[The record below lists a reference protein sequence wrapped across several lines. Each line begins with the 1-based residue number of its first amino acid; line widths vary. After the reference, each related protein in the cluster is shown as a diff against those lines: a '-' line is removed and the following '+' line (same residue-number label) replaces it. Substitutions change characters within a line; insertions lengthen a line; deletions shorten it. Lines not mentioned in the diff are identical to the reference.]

1 MTADSLTVQNSLT
14 ELLQRWETRAEVR
27 SSNESDFYNQ
37 IGQRAIELGHASL
50 AFDVLKEGSNRFPN
64 QPELV
69 YLFALACARG
79 GSIQS
84 ASELVKRLIN
94 RLTETSPIYPKALE
108 LAGRLSKDQRAKFSD
123 PKKRLTAAVQSAD
136 HYKRAFAITGDYYPG
151 INAAT
156 MSTLAGREDEGRE
169 IAQNVHSICLDLL
182 HGPDGDE
189 FWIYATLGE
198 ACLLLNL
205 RDEAEDWY
213 NRGVQFAKSNF
224 GDIASMRRQLRTLV
238 NHLRIESSILDVVKL
253 PNVVVF
259 AGHMIDEPG
268 RRPIRFPA
276 AVSPIVST
284 YLDTRLDQL
293 NANFGYCSAACG
305 GDLLFIETMLA
316 RGGEVHIVLP
326 FSKDDFIAS
335 SVAYAGNDWVKRFD
349 TALLSATSIAYA
361 TEEPYLG
368 DDILFRY
375 TADLINGMAHLHAE
389 QLETESILLALLD
402 TDVDSK
408 MGGTM
413 DTVERWQTMGNSS
426 SIVDLR
432 EIRTIGGEKSTYQS
446 GPVSTEDSRS
456 PAISIATVESGIKR
470 QIQTMLFADVVGFS
484 KLGEESAV
492 SFFVGFLGHVA
503 DIIKA
508 SSPKPSFCNT
518 WGDGLFVVFDDVTAA
533 AVFSLTLRDMVIETD
548 WKKLGLPTDISIRIG
563 MHTGPVFRA
572 NDPILHRDNFF
583 GSQVNRA
590 ARVEPIAMPSSV
602 LVTEQCACIL
612 LTQDNGDFECEY
624 LGIQELAKKY
634 GSGKLYRLRRSH
646 ELE

>member
-1 MTADSLTVQNSLT
+1 MTADSLTVQHSLA
-14 ELLQRWETRAEVR
+14 ELLQRWETRAEDR

-37 IGQRAIELGHASL
+37 IGQRAIELGHPSL

-64 QPELV
+64 QPELI
-69 YLFALACARG
+69 YLSALACARG

-84 ASELVKRLIN
+84 ASELVKKLVN
-94 RLTETSPIYPKALE
+94 SLTETSPIYPKALE

-123 PKKRLTAAVQSAD
+123 PKKRLRAAVQSAH

-169 IAQNVHSICLDLL
+169 IARSVQSICLDLL
-182 HGPDGDE
+182 QGSASDKH
-189 FWIYATLGE
+189 WIYATLGE

-205 RDEAEDWY
+205 RNEAEDWY
-213 NRGVQFAKSNF
+213 SRGVQFAKSNF

-238 NHLRIESSILDVVKL
+238 DHLQIESSILDVVKL

-259 AGHMIDEPG
+259 TGHMIDEPG
-268 RRPIRFPA
+268 RRLIRFPA

-326 FSKDDFIAS
+326 FSKDDFITS

-368 DDILFRY
+368 DDVLFRY

-389 QLETESILLALLD
+389 QLETESILLALVD
-402 TDVDSK
+402 TGVDSEI
-408 MGGTM
+408 GGTM
-413 DTVERWQTMGNSS
+413 DTVERWQAMGNSS

-432 EIRTIGGEKSTYQS
+432 EIRTIGSEKATYRPN
-446 GPVSTEDSRS
+446 PVSNQDGKS
-456 PAISIATVESGIKR
+456 PAISIASTKSGIKR
-470 QIQTMLFADVVGFS
+470 QIQTMLFADVVEFS
-484 KLGEESAV
+484 KLGEESTV
-492 SFFVGFLGHVA
+492 SFFVEFLGHVA
-503 DIIKA
+503 DIIEA

-548 WKKLGLPTDISIRIG
+548 WKKLGLPADMNIRIG
-563 MHTGPVFRA
+563 MHTGPVFRG

-590 ARVEPIAMPSSV
+590 ARVEPIAVPNSV
-602 LVTEQCACIL
+602 LVTEQCACML
-612 LTQDNGDFECEY
+612 VTQDSGDFECEY